1 MREDVAP
8 LSAPAPNAAES
19 ATVAKT
25 LLLTGLHNANVAYA
39 VALLESSSIA
49 KEEGRGLLCGLLELG
64 LGEFES
70 RTGEVTND
78 LDGILQRRLGAGT
91 MWLNVGRSRFEVVG
105 VAFLL
110 AIRKR
115 ILDLARA
122 HLSFAETT
130 VELANKHRESIV
142 PNPAIQSKGSV
153 STLGHCLLTFV
164 YPAFRDL
171 ERLQHCYRSF
181 NSSPCGVGAN
191 ATGARLPIDRKR
203 LRALLGFDELRQHT
217 GDALW
222 QADGPIELMAAIV
235 ALLVNLNRLTDD
247 LRYWASPTDSTD
259 AAWIRSLTSSL
270 LAKVPVLASLGKESG
285 DNPQGCVNVAVEL
298 CAAFDGAVRA
308 ITALTSFVTCCAESA
323 ATRQKPEIHTA
334 EQSDLVEVFVTC
346 GGIDFASARK
356 MAREIDR
363 LIAKGE
369 VKLPTLTP
377 EAVDAIAIKNI
388 GRPLNLSVKD
398 LASATGPAQMIGAR
412 RGPGS
417 VAPERVVDMITQCRA
432 RLVRE
437 SLWVSTAGQRLAN
450 SESLLLSEARAAAG
464 K

>member
-1 MREDVAP
+1 MREGALPSTAP
-8 LSAPAPNAAES
+8 DAGES
-19 ATVAKT
+19 ATIAKT
-25 LLLTGLHNANVAYA
+25 RLLTGLHNANVAYA

-49 KEEGRGLLCGLLELG
+49 REEGRGLVRGLLELG

-70 RTGEVTND
+70 GTGEMTHD
-78 LDGILQRRLGAGT
+78 LDSILQRRLGAGT
-91 MWLNVGRSRFEVVG
+91 VWLNVGRSKLEVVG

-115 ILDLARA
+115 ILDLARV

-142 PNPAIQSKGSV
+142 ANPAIQSNGSV

-171 ERLQHCYRSF
+171 ERLQHCFRSF
-181 NSSPCGVGAN
+181 NSSPCGAGAD
-191 ATGARLPIDRKR
+191 ATGVRLPIDRER
-203 LRALLGFDELRQHT
+203 LRALLGFDDLRRHT

-247 LRYWASPTDSTD
+247 LRCWATSTDSTD
-259 AAWIRSLTSSL
+259 AAWIRSLTSRL
-270 LAKVPVLASLGKESG
+270 LAKVPMLASLGKECG
-285 DNPQGCVNVAVEL
+285 DNPEGCVDIAVEL
-298 CAAFDGAVRA
+298 CAAFDGAIRA
-308 ITALTSFVTCCAESA
+308 ITALTSLVTRCAESA
-323 ATRQKPEIHTA
+323 ATRQKPEIHSA
-334 EQSDLVEVFVTC
+334 DQSDLVEVFMTC
-346 GGIDFASARK
+346 GGIDHANARK

-369 VKLPTLTP
+369 IKLQTLTP
-377 EAVDAIAIKNI
+377 GVVDAIAIKTI
-388 GRPLNLSVKD
+388 GCPLNLSATD

-412 RGPGS
+412 RGPGGA
-417 VAPERVVDMITQCRA
+417 APERVVDMITECRA

-437 SLWVSTAGQRLAN
+437 NLWVSTGGQRLAK
-450 SESLLLSEARAAAG
+450 SEAFLLSEARAAAG
-464 K
+464 N